1 MNTRIQSWFGL
12 VLFIFSMFVLG
23 FCQRTSYALSK
34 ESKKGHLYKTVHP
47 LIGSEQDGGPALV
60 FRESNTTASGNF
72 RFGYDVAMIGDV
84 NEDGIEDF
92 LVSMPFAR
100 QDRGQVLLFYGGKD
114 SYQQPDLILELPD
127 GTHFGIAVAGGGDVN
142 GDGIGDFLVGSEHTQ
157 AFLYL
162 GGSFLDAYPDFV
174 FNSPVY
180 GDYFARQLSFAGD
193 VNADGYDDFIIAAP
207 NGGTYGPSDVTLY
220 LGHEDLDQMTHVI
233 LPEEKE
239 GSHFGA
245 SLSACGDINQ
255 DGFDDF
261 IIGARRYGI
270 NGRCYIYYG
279 SNDPDAMADLVITGP
294 QDYKDFGWTITGAGD
309 INKDNFN
316 DFIVRARN
324 RDSHFSEFFVYFG
337 GSNPDT
343 VADLTLRHTTFEK
356 YFVSMDLMGFAN
368 VNGDSVDDWIV
379 SVFDER
385 NDRVDLVAYFGGNA
399 VDNRP
404 DAFMASEIDDSG
416 DVEQRQVLSG
426 GGDINGDGIDD
437 FLVGCSSHRWGEGG
451 VALFYGGDISSGKTE
466 DVWVA
471 PESGKGNQYGSIVDN
486 RGDVNGD
493 GFMDLLVAT
502 PHYGARKGA
511 VYIYFGGAQMDTT
524 ADVVLTGDAWGIEFG
539 LAAAFAGDVNGDGY
553 DDVII
558 GKKAFPETVPLY
570 FGGPDMDAIPDVILV
585 PDHGKRYPTEFGIAV
600 SAAGDINNDGYGD
613 VLVSEKSVDGNVYLY
628 LGGPAMDGTPAK
640 VFRENYSAREF
651 GRIVTGLGDVNN
663 DGYDDFGLA
672 AKRLP
677 DGSFKSGAI
686 IYLGGTD
693 PAVFDSV
700 VIASFPEMHGLPDGM
715 SSAGDMNGDGFDDIL
730 MTRYKKALLVLG
742 SASFDGSQRVILPIK
757 EQAEGEIVAGGGD
770 INHDGYDDIIV
781 GDDITHNWPGE
792 AVIYCGGETIDGFAD
807 LVVRGEN
814 DWDYFG
820 SALSC
825 SGDMNGDGIADFVVG
840 ARFAGDNGLAYVVH
854 GSLFPASH
862 APEFVSVQDQEA
874 FEDHLFEL
882 NFEWTG
888 YPEPTV
894 ELNNGPEGMIY
905 DSGTAMLNWTPGFEQ
920 IGSNPIMLTAI
931 NELGA
936 DTLELEIMVNPVN
949 DAPQLSDLIIPQT
962 DSEYLIPA
970 GHATAEV
977 TFQWAKAWDEENDD
991 VIYTLL
997 LGQTLSFI
1005 ADEAAQAFTVG
1016 SDTSHVLELTSGDWF
1031 WRVRA
1036 VDANGASVVTPD
1048 STEPALA
1055 FTVRHPTGVEQR
1067 QRIPSEFSLAQN
1079 YPNPFNPETCIRFDL
1094 PVACQVRLDIMNS
1107 LGKTVATLV
1116 DRHKQA
1122 GSFTV
1127 SFNAAALPSG
1137 IYFYCLHA
1145 GAFTQVKKM
1154 IFLR

>member
-1 MNTRIQSWFGL
+1 MQNVLDDFKQSDFFPTLHHAG
-12 VLFIFSMFVLG
+12 G
-23 FCQRTSYALSK
+23 SK
-34 ESKKGHLYKTVHP
+34 P
-47 LIGSEQDGGPALV
+47 NSEPALV
-60 FRESNTTASGNF
+60 FREPNTTASGNF

-114 SYQQPDLILELPD
+114 SYQQPDLILEYPY

-142 GDGIGDFLVGSEHTQ
+142 GDGVGDFLIGSEYTQ
-157 AFLYL
+157 AYLYL
-162 GGSFLDAYPDFV
+162 GGSSLDAYSDFI
-174 FNSPVY
+174 FNSPVD
-180 GDYFARQLSFAGD
+180 GDNFGRQLAFAGD

-207 NGGTYGPSDVTLY
+207 NRGTFGSSDAVLY
-220 LGHEDLDQMTHVI
+220 LGHEDLGQMRHII
-233 LPEEKE
+233 LPEEQE
-239 GSHFGA
+239 DSFFGA
-245 SLSACGDINQ
+245 TLSACGDINQ

-261 IIGARRYGI
+261 IIGASKYGI
-270 NGRCYIYYG
+270 HGRCYIYYG
-279 SNDPDAMADLVITGP
+279 SDDPDAIADLVITGP
-294 QDYKDFGWTITGAGD
+294 QDYKDFGRTVIGAGD
-309 INKDNFN
+309 INQDNFS
-316 DFIVRARN
+316 DFIVHARN
-324 RDSHFSEFFVYFG
+324 RDSRYSAFFVYFG
-337 GSNPDT
+337 GSNPDSL
-343 VADLTLRHTTFEK
+343 ADLTLRHTTFEK
-356 YFVSMDLMGFAN
+356 YLVSMVLMGFAD

-385 NDRVDLVAYFGGNA
+385 NDSVDLLTYFGGSA

-404 DAFMASEIDDSG
+404 DAIMETEIDESG
-416 DVEQRQVLSG
+416 DVEQRHRLSG
-426 GGDINGDGIDD
+426 GGDVNGDGIDD
-437 FLVGCSSHRWGEGG
+437 FLVGFASHRWGEGR

-466 DVWVA
+466 DAWVS
-471 PESGKGNQYGSIVDN
+471 PESGQGNQYGSIVDN
-486 RGDVNGD
+486 NGDVNGD

-524 ADVVLTGDAWGIEFG
+524 ADVMLTGEAWGQEFG

-553 DDVII
+553 DDVIV
-558 GKKAFPETVPLY
+558 GKKATPENVPLY
-570 FGGPDMDAIPDVILV
+570 YGGPDMDAVPDVILV
-585 PDHGKRYPTEFGIAV
+585 PGHGKRYPTEFGIALG
-600 SAAGDINNDGYGD
+600 AAGDINNDGFDD
-613 VLVSEKSVDGNVYLY
+613 VLVSEKDSDGNAYLY
-628 LGGPAMDGTPAK
+628 FGGQSMEGTPVA
-640 VFRENYSAREF
+640 VFPGTHSASQF

-663 DGYDDFGLA
+663 DGFGDFGIA

-677 DGSFKSGAI
+677 DGSYQSGAI

-693 PAVFDSV
+693 PAALDSV
-700 VIASFPEMHGLPDGM
+700 VIASFNAMHGLPDDM
-715 SSAGDMNGDGFDDIL
+715 SPAGDVNGDGFDDIL
-730 MTRYKKALLVLG
+730 MTRYKRILVVLG

-781 GDDITHNWPGE
+781 GEDVTYDWPGE
-792 AVIYCGGETIDGFAD
+792 AVVYCGGDTLDDFAD

-825 SGDMNGDGIADFVVG
+825 GGDMNGDGIDDFVVG

-882 NFEWTG
+882 NIEYTG

-894 ELNNGPEGMIY
+894 ELNNGPGGMTY
-905 DSGTAMLNWTPGFEQ
+905 DFGTAMLNWTPGFEQ
-920 IGSNPIMLTAI
+920 TGSNSIMLTAT

-1005 ADEAAQAFTVG
+1005 ADEAAQAFTMG
-1016 SDTSHVLELTSGDWF
+1016 SDTSHVLELKSGDWF

-1036 VDANGASVVTPD
+1036 VDATGASVVAPD

-1094 PVACQVRLDIMNS
+1094 PVACQVRLDILNS
-1107 LGKTVATLV
+1107 LGETVATLV

-1127 SFNAAALPSG
+1127 SFNAADLPSG
-1137 IYFYCLHA
+1137 IYFYRLHA
-1145 GAFTQVKKM
+1145 GSFSQVQKM
-1154 IFLR
+1154 ILVK